1 MHVGDTSSAS
11 GDGTGSAATSI
22 RLQSLTDE
30 VARNLQQAIMSGEL
44 RPGDHLQQEALCARF
59 SLSRTPI
66 REALQKLQAQ
76 GLIEIIPNRGAR
88 VRVPT
93 RTEILQLYEL
103 RAELEGFAC
112 ELAAARTSKAE
123 LAALQRSVS
132 QAREATERLRSG
144 LAGPTEEDAIHES
157 LRQAAAAFHAAI
169 YDASGNAVLAKFLH
183 ELSDRFPRD
192 YAWRALRRSEDVR
205 DVEVEHHER
214 LVAAL
219 EAGDG
224 KLAREL
230 MTTHMR
236 AAGERLVGRLN
247 DNEFW
252 ASRAHEGAQRRE
264 KTAALPS

>member
-1 MHVGDTSSAS
+1 MIDGTSSAS
-11 GDGTGSAATSI
+11 TSI

-59 SLSRTPI
+59 GLSRTPI

-93 RTEILQLYEL
+93 RTEILQLYEV

-112 ELAAARTSKAE
+112 ELAAASAGQAE
-123 LAALQRSVS
+123 LAALRQSVS
-132 QAREATERLRSG
+132 QAREATERLRGAS
-144 LAGPTEEDAIHES
+144 PSQEEALHES
-157 LRQAAAAFHAAI
+157 LRQAAAAFHSAI
-169 YDASGNAVLAKFLH
+169 YEASGNAVLAKFLH

-214 LVAAL
+214 LVVAL
-219 EAGDG
+219 EDGNG
-224 KLAREL
+224 KLAREI

-247 DNEFW
+247 DNEFF
-252 ASRAHEGAQRRE
+252 A
-264 KTAALPS
+264 